1 MESRLAS
8 FLSYILHPLLVPT
21 YCMLV
26 LLNLP
31 LFLSFTLSLEA
42 KAWLI
47 SLVFAFT
54 FIAPVAIIL
63 TLYFFRMVDSIEL
76 EKPSQRTLPLI
87 FTSLSYMGLLYI
99 LRSTSL
105 PDYLL
110 YMIYGALFTLL
121 AGMLINLFY
130 KISLHTLAWGAA
142 VASFAGLAMKMGVEL
157 LPVIIAGLLLSG
169 ITGFARLKL
178 NAHNPPQVYLGF
190 IVGVIIISL
199 ITFTL

>member
-21 YCMLV
+21 YCVLI
-26 LLNLP
+26 LLNTP
-31 LFLSFTLSLEA
+31 FFLSYTLSFEA

-47 SLVFAFT
+47 SLIFAFT

-63 TLYFFRMVDSIEL
+63 VLYFFGMVDSIEL
-76 EKPSQRTLPLI
+76 EKPSQRTLPLL
-87 FTSLSYMGLLYI
+87 FTSVSYMGLLYI
-99 LRSTSL
+99 LRGTAL

-121 AGMLINLFY
+121 AGMLITLAY

-142 VASFAGLAMKMGVEL
+142 VSSFIGLSLRMGVNL
-157 LPVIIAGLLLSG
+157 LPIILTGLFLSG
-169 ITGFARLKL
+169 ITGYARLKL

-190 IVGVIIISL
+190 LTGAFIVLL
-199 ITFTL
+199 ITFSL